1 LAVANHPTK
10 LRQMI
15 FHVGLGW
22 LDQRFVPQTLIASGS
37 FAGLVFSHP
46 ILTDVETQK
55 VHSGLIAF
63 QGVADARFVWVQR
76 QSDSGQPLT

>member
-1 LAVANHPTK
+1 LAAANHPTE

-46 ILTDVETQK
+46 ILPDVETKK

-63 QGVADARFVWVQR
+63 PGTTP
-76 QSDSGQPLT
+76 SGGD